1 MNAVRTIAICSGKGG
16 VGKTTVSVNLSILL
30 AQMGKKVIL
39 VDADVAMANIGI
51 VLGIERAPISLHNV
65 LSGEN
70 VIADAVYEGPAKL
83 KYVPS
88 GLSLDGIK
96 KLDFSKFPTAMAAL
110 EKGVDYLIL
119 DCPPGLDETNQQAIK
134 SAKELVLVV
143 TPDPAALADALKMG
157 QFANRFGIK
166 ITGVVVNKYRNSK
179 DEVKPAEVEKLLG
192 APVLAV
198 IPEDSEV
205 RRSTEKQ
212 SPLMIGN
219 QGTPAGIGF
228 KTIAC
233 AITGEKVDTG
243 PVQKKGFL
251 DGILS
256 ALFGRKNQ

>member
-1 MNAVRTIAICSGKGG
+1 MRTIAICSGKGG
-16 VGKTTVSVNLSILL
+16 VGKTTVAVNLSILL
-30 AQMGKKVIL
+30 SQMGKKVIL

-65 LSGEN
+65 LAGEN

-88 GLSLDGIK
+88 GLSLEGLK
-96 KLDFSKFPTAMAAL
+96 KLDFSKFPGAIAAL
-110 EKGVDYLIL
+110 EKSADYLIL

-134 SAKELVLVV
+134 SSRELVLVV
-143 TPDPAALADALKMG
+143 TPDPASLADALKMS

-166 ITGVVVNKYRNSK
+166 ITGVVVNRIRGSK

-198 IPEDSEV
+198 IPEDPEV

-219 QGTPAGIGF
+219 QGTPAGLGF
-228 KTIAC
+228 KALAC
-233 AITGEKVDTG
+233 AITGEKAEAI
-243 PVQKKGFL
+243 PAQKKGFL
-251 DGILS
+251 AGLLS
-256 ALFGRKNQ
+256 ALFGKKNQ